1 MAMLHSRLRILCP
14 AAIVVLAGLSAP
26 AFGAGD
32 AVRGNE
38 LFQRYCVG
46 CHGPD
51 GRGGRKDGFMPRPQ
65 NLTKKGYI
73 DELPDEYL
81 FTVISKGGEGV
92 NKSGYMPSFEKTF
105 SSENIEDLIAFIRT
119 LAPY

>member
-1 MAMLHSRLRILCP
+1 MLHSRLRILCP

-73 DELPDEYL
+73 DELPDE
-81 FTVISKGGEGV
+81 TCS
-92 NKSGYMPSFEKTF
+92 
-105 SSENIEDLIAFIRT
+105 R
-119 LAPY
+119 